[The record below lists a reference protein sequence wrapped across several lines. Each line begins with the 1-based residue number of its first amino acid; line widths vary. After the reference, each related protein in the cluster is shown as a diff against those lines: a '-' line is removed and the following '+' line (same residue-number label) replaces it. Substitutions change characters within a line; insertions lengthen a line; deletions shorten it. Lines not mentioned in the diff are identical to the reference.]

1 MCHAANA
8 CDNPT
13 STTHQGRSFQFMV
26 GFVGGVADFATT
38 TTPTLLDQLYNEHVM
53 RPNEQ
58 VNLNITS

>member
-1 MCHAANA
+1 
-8 CDNPT
+8 
-13 STTHQGRSFQFMV
+13 MV